1 MFQKPALLILMTA
14 VGLALVP
21 AASAATCSTDTLADY
36 VANGSCTLGDLSFS
50 NISAS
55 TSSTLS
61 NLNTSQIS
69 VTAIPT
75 VSDPGLQFNYGY
87 DAVGT
92 EKSQSTTVSFTV
104 TDTAGTLIN
113 DITVSAD
120 SGFTGKGTAAFT
132 ETYCNVAFANLSGFN
147 SNGCGVFSVTNA
159 GNFSEILTLPTAV
172 SSLTITKQLSFNA
185 HGTGFTDTKDSAYG
199 SFGASAFD
207 PVPGLSPVPEP
218 RSVSLLLGLGLAA
231 GVLIAKRIQAAR
243 S

>member
-1 MFQKPALLILMTA
+1 MFQKPTLLILMTA

-36 VANGSCTLGDLSFS
+36 IANGSCTLGDLSFS
-50 NISAS
+50 NISGN

-75 VSDPGLQFNYGY
+75 VGDPGLQFNYGY

-92 EKSQSTTVSFTV
+92 ERTQSTAVSFTV
-104 TDTAGTLIN
+104 ADTAGTLIN
-113 DITVSAD
+113 DITVSFD
-120 SGFTGKGTAAFT
+120 SGFTGKGTATFK
-132 ETYCNVAFANLSGFN
+132 ETYCNVGFANLSGFD
-147 SNGCGVFSVTNA
+147 SNGCGVFSVTNG
-159 GNFSEILTLPTAV
+159 GNFSQILTLPTAV
-172 SSLTITKQLSFNA
+172 SSLTITKQLTFNT
-185 HGTGFTDTKDSAYG
+185 HGTGFSDTKDSAYG

-207 PVPGLSPVPEP
+207 PAPGLSPVPEP
-218 RSVSLLLGLGLAA
+218 RAVSLLLGLGLVA
-231 GVLIAKRIQAAR
+231 GLFITKRIQAAR